1 MTMTMHDKTFE
12 DGVWETFPPVPWLLH
27 VALRWLFMN
36 TRKDWWR
43 FAPCDYYS
51 LPREMP
57 FA

>member
-1 MTMTMHDKTFE
+1 MTLHDKTFE
-12 DGVWETFPPVPWLLH
+12 GGVWESFPPVPWLLH
-27 VALRWLFMN
+27 VALRWLFLN
-36 TRKDWWR
+36 KHKDWWR